1 MIKMLLIAFMA
12 MGVLFAQAQTKG
24 TNTLGLG
31 VNLFTSKSNYNDQTQ
46 SDQKSTSQAYNLSF
60 GHFFKDNQKLSLNL
74 QHQRQSY
81 NNVENVKGYGVGLS
95 YQKYYPIFKSF
106 YGFAGGS
113 GGYMFSKN
121 TQNNGDVGWKSD
133 TYSAAAFGG
142 LSWFVSKRIALEV
155 DLLSVGSHFGTTKN
169 TGSGSGN
176 SSKFTAFNL
185 STAGAAGNFGFR
197 VHILF

>member
-1 MIKMLLIAFMA
+1 MKNFLLIALMA
-12 MGVLFAQAQTKG
+12 MGTFFAQAQTKG
-24 TNTLGLG
+24 TNTVGLG
-31 VNLFTSKSNYNDQTQ
+31 VSLFTSKNNYDNQAQ
-46 SDQKSTSQAYNLSF
+46 ADQKSNSQAYGLSF

-74 QHQRQSY
+74 DYQRQTF
-81 NNVENVKGYGVGLS
+81 NNVENTRGYGVGLS

-142 LSWFVSKRIALEV
+142 LSWFVSKRIALEA
-155 DLLSVGSHFGTTKN
+155 DLLSVGVHLGTNKS
-169 TGSGSGN
+169 TGSNTNS
-176 SSKFTAFNL
+176 SSKFTAFSL
-185 STAGAAGNFGFR
+185 STAGTAGNLGFK